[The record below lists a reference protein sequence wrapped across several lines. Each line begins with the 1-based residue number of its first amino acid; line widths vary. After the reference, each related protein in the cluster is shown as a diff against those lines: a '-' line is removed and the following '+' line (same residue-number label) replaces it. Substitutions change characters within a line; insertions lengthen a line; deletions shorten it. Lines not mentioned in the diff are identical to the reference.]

1 VPEHGVAVT
10 AKLISGKTQSG
21 QIVVDLEPG
30 QRRAVDLGGFSLDA
44 RTLYLLTVAV
54 GPISGD
60 ATPENDQQSMALS
73 VAG

>member
-1 VPEHGVAVT
+1 
-10 AKLISGKTQSG
+10 
-21 QIVVDLEPG
+21 VVDLEPG

-54 GPISGD
+54 GPVSGD